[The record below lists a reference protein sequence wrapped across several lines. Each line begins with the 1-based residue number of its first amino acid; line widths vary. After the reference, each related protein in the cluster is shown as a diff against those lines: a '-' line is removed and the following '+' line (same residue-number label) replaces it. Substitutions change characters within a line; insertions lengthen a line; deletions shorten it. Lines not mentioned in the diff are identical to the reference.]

1 MKEFNQA
8 LYALCQSVE
17 CFRWV
22 SRDIII
28 PASKRRERLKEIAE
42 ELRKAT
48 EDFLEAVDN
57 GRTDKDT
64 GGRTA

>member
-1 MKEFNQA
+1 MDEFGYA
-8 LYALCQSVE
+8 LYDLCDKVE
-17 CFRWV
+17 SFRWA
-22 SRDIII
+22 SRDIIV
-28 PASKRRERLKEIAE
+28 PERKRRERLKEIAE